1 MTVVEDMFGFC
12 LHVELDA
19 EETDCSHECHLLE

>member
-1 MTVVEDMFGFC
+1 MSEKQKC

-19 EETDCSHECHLLE
+19 